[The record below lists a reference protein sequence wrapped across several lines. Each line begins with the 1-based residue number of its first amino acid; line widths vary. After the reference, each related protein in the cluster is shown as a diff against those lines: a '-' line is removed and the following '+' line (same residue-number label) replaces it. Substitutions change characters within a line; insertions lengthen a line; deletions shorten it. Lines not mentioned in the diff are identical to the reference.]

1 MNDAQAA
8 RRIGTLNHVRFTVTD
23 IPRAEAFWGAV
34 LGFMGYRL
42 VEKSARRLAWAAMM
56 ADGHLTWVILSQAEA
71 ASGAKAH
78 DRYAPGLH
86 HFAWNADSR
95 ADVDRFHEMLRA
107 IGATVLDAPAE
118 YDYEEGYYAVF
129 FLDPDGM
136 KLEVMHVPREGSQNY
151 WRAARERGG
160 PIET

>member
-1 MNDAQAA
+1 MS
-8 RRIGTLNHVRFTVTD
+8 RTGTLNHVRFTVSD
-23 IPRAEAFWGAV
+23 VERAEPFWGAV

-42 VEKSARRLAWAAMM
+42 VEKSPTRLAWAAMM
-56 ADGHLTWVILSQAEA
+56 ADGHLAWVILSR
-71 ASGAKAH
+71 ASEGSMRKAH

-95 ADVDRFHEMLRA
+95 DDVDRFHEMLKG

-136 KLEVMHVPREGSQNY
+136 KLEVVHVPRAGCQRY
-151 WRAARERGG
+151 WQEALGRGG
-160 PIET
+160 PLET